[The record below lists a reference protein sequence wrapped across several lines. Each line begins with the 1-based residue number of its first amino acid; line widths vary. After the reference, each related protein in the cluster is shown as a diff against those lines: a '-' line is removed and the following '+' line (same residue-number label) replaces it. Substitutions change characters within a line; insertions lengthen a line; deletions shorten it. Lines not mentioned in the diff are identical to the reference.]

1 MKRSY
6 FVVLTAVCLVI
17 ILSLP
22 GKAVDLGGEINLNFG
37 LISPVEE
44 DEILTSWDGEAELEF
59 LFPDLD
65 KLKPRLVVKAG
76 INEGDT
82 YTDLKY
88 LYLRREL
95 GDGDITLGRQPV
107 SWAYGSVI
115 NPLDYKFAAE
125 GLAGESIT
133 ASVDGVRYYHSLSG
147 DNSLEAAV
155 DYSSKMYENLE
166 DLDAGFRLRLP
177 GSGYDLSFNGVRQ
190 QREIYNQQTATDI
203 EVTLDRI
210 GTTFKTDIGDT
221 GIYGAAGYYILTPEF
236 GDKSEDIVLQLG
248 TDYSFM
254 TEEYGG
260 NRVMLQAEFLR
271 FLKEELDLG
280 LLAGLGSGSGDG
292 TGSIA
297 GGWGL
302 DPTEFLTARD
312 LLVLNLDYERDM
324 FSSVGMAVMA
334 GIEKEAAV
342 FIPYYSEELGDN
354 LELRV
359 EGNLFRD
366 SGGDYTPGAGV
377 TLSHYF

>member
-1 MKRSY
+1 MV
-6 FVVLTAVCLVI
+6 FMVIFLVL
-17 ILSLP
+17 ILSSP
-22 GKAVDLGGEINLNFG
+22 GKAVDFGGEINLNYG
-37 LISPVEE
+37 LISPAGE
-44 DEILTSWDGEAELEF
+44 DVLSFWDGEAELEF

-65 KLKPRLVVKAG
+65 KLKPRMVVTAG
-76 INEGDT
+76 INEGET
-82 YTDLKY
+82 YTDFKY

-107 SWAYGSVI
+107 SWSYGAVI

-147 DNSLEAAV
+147 DYSLEAAV
-155 DYSSKMYENLE
+155 DYSSKRDENLK
-166 DLDAGFRLRLP
+166 DLDTGFRLRLP

-190 QREIYNQQTATDI
+190 QREINNQQAGTDK
-203 EVTLDRI
+203 VTLDRI
-210 GTTFKTDIGDT
+210 GTTFKTDIVDT

-254 TEEYGG
+254 TGEYGG
-260 NRVMLQAEFLR
+260 NRVMLQAEYLR
-271 FLKEELDLG
+271 FLEEEINLG
-280 LLAGLGSGSGDG
+280 LLAGLGSGSEEEV
-292 TGSIA
+292 GSIF
-297 GGWGL
+297 GGGQE
-302 DPTEFLTARD
+302 PTDFFTARD

-324 FSSVGMAVMA
+324 FSSAGMSFIA
-334 GIEKEAAV
+334 GIERDAAV
-342 FIPYYSEELGDN
+342 LMPYYNEELGDN

-359 EGNLFRD
+359 EGNLLRN
-366 SGGDYTPGAGV
+366 GDGEYTSGAGV